1 MQPSSETP
9 SSSQLRPGN
18 QAALKAYKD
27 GQGVDGADR
36 EFVRGALQEALSE
49 DEIERRLLLRS
60 DFVRLSPGSDAH
72 AYARRL
78 IEDEKNTL
86 QTSNIGSL
94 GEPEA
99 PSPPP
104 EHGGAPQ
111 SRAQASEE
119 AVRRYIT
126 DNFTQDDWLAVFV
139 RKSETGDVVQ
149 RVSPA
154 QRIASSEYQRWLR
167 YMNAHGSDVYMS
179 LNTFRDHSQGRTKA
193 DLKEIRHLYLDIDQ
207 QGPERLAAVLS
218 DDTVPTP
225 NYVLNTSPG
234 KFQVVWRVEGFGPDE
249 AESALRALVH
259 RFGGDPAATDST
271 RVFRLPGFSNKKYE
285 QDFLV
290 TIRSE
295 APPNLV
301 YRPEDFRVPSPE
313 HQQSPTIGPSRR
325 ETVRTNGGNL
335 SQSERDLAYAIRHL
349 KTGDDPDEII
359 RAIAGYRSVDQH
371 DKRNPARVI
380 AHKKPKPQYYAEL
393 TVTKAM
399 AHLGITRPAQAKA
412 PATGD
417 KVGRDA
423 DLEPN
428 R

>member
-1 MQPSSETP
+1 MQPSSDTP
-9 SSSQLRPGN
+9 SSLQLRHGDDLALQGN
-18 QAALKAYKD
+18 KD
-27 GQGVDGADR
+27 GQGDEAADR
-36 EFVRGALQEALSE
+36 EFVRAALQAALSE
-49 DEIERRLLLRS
+49 DEIERRLLDRS

-99 PSPPP
+99 PSPQA
-104 EHGGAPQ
+104 EHAGAPP

-126 DNFTQDDWLAVFV
+126 DNFKQDDWLAVFV
-139 RKSETGDVVQ
+139 RNSETGDVVQ

-154 QRIASSEYQRWLR
+154 QRIASSDYQRWLR

-179 LNTFRDHSQGRTKA
+179 LNTFRDHAQGRTKA

-249 AESALRALVH
+249 AESALRALVQ

-285 QDFLV
+285 QDFQL

-295 APPNLV
+295 APPTLV
-301 YRPEDFRVPSPE
+301 YRPEDFKVPSPE
-313 HQQSPTIGPSRR
+313 REQSPAVSPSRR
-325 ETVRTNGGNL
+325 EPVRTNGGNL

-349 KTGDDPDEII
+349 KAGDDPDDII

-371 DKRNPARVI
+371 DRRNAARVI
-380 AHKKPKPQYYAEL
+380 AHKKPKPRYYAEL

-399 AHLGITRPAQAKA
+399 AHLGITRPGQAKA

-417 KVGRDA
+417 KVGGEA
-423 DLEPN
+423 ELEPS

>member
-1 MQPSSETP
+1 
-9 SSSQLRPGN
+9 
-18 QAALKAYKD
+18 
-27 GQGVDGADR
+27 
-36 EFVRGALQEALSE
+36 
-49 DEIERRLLLRS
+49 
-60 DFVRLSPGSDAH
+60 
-72 AYARRL
+72 
-78 IEDEKNTL
+78 
-86 QTSNIGSL
+86 
-94 GEPEA
+94 
-99 PSPPP
+99 
-104 EHGGAPQ
+104 
-111 SRAQASEE
+111 
-119 AVRRYIT
+119 
-126 DNFTQDDWLAVFV
+126 
-139 RKSETGDVVQ
+139 VVQ

-154 QRIASSEYQRWLR
+154 QRIASSDYQRWLR

-179 LNTFRDHSQGRTKA
+179 LNTFRDHAQGRTKA
-193 DLKEIRHLYLDIDQ
+193 DLKEIRHLYLDIDH
-207 QGPERLAAVLS
+207 QGPEKLAAVLS

-249 AESALRALVH
+249 AESALRALVQ

-285 QDFLV
+285 QDFQV

-313 HQQSPTIGPSRR
+313 REQSPTTSPSQR
-325 ETVRTNGGNL
+325 EPVRTNGGNL

-349 KTGDDPDEII
+349 KAGEDPDEVI

-371 DKRNPARVI
+371 DKRNPTRVI
-380 AHKKPKPQYYAEL
+380 AHKKPKPRYYAEL

-399 AHLGITRPAQAKA
+399 ANLGITRPAQDKPPA
-412 PATGD
+412 PAEKFG
-417 KVGRDA
+417 GEA
-423 DLEPN
+423 ELEPN

>member
-1 MQPSSETP
+1 MQPSSDTHR
-9 SSSQLRPGN
+9 SSHVRPGDDPM
-18 QAALKAYKD
+18 LRAYKD
-27 GQGVDGADR
+27 GQGIDSADR
-36 EFVRGALQEALSE
+36 EFVRAALQEALSE

-60 DFVRLSPGSDAH
+60 DFVRLTPGSDAH
-72 AYARRL
+72 SYARRL
-78 IEDEKNTL
+78 IEDEKSSA
-86 QTSNIGSL
+86 QTSNVASL

-99 PSPPP
+99 SSRAQQGETPP
-104 EHGGAPQ
+104 

-119 AVRRYIT
+119 AARKYIT
-126 DNFTQDDWLAVFV
+126 DNFAQDEWLAIFV
-139 RKSETGDVVQ
+139 RNSETGDVVQ

-154 QRIASSEYQRWLR
+154 QRIASSDYQRWLR

-179 LNTFRDHSQGRTKA
+179 LNTFRDHAQGRTKA
-193 DLKEIRHLYLDIDQ
+193 DLKEIRHLYLDIDH

-234 KFQVVWRVEGFGPDE
+234 KYQVVWRVEGFGPDE
-249 AESALRALVH
+249 AESALRALVQ
-259 RFGGDPAATDST
+259 RFGGDSAATDST
-271 RVFRLPGFSNKKYE
+271 RVFRLPGFSNKKYK
-285 QDFLV
+285 QDFQV

-295 APPNLV
+295 APPSLV

-313 HQQSPTIGPSRR
+313 REPSPTASASRS
-325 ETVRTNGGNL
+325 EPVRTNGGNL
-335 SQSERDLAYAIRHL
+335 SQSERDMAYAIRHL
-349 KTGDDPDEII
+349 KAGDDPDEII
-359 RAIAGYRSVDQH
+359 RAIAGYRGVDQY

-399 AHLGITRPAQAKA
+399 ANLGITRPAQGKATA
-412 PATGD
+412 PADQFGG
-417 KVGRDA
+417 KA
-423 DLEPN
+423 ELEPN